1 MITRKIRV
9 LLVDDS
15 VVVRRLLTQM
25 LSADSAIEV
34 VGAASNG
41 KIALIKIPLVKPDVV
56 VLDVEMPEMN
66 GLETLAAIRST
77 DKRLPVIMFSTLT
90 MRGASATLDA
100 LALGAND
107 YVTKPS
113 GPGES
118 NSISRTHQELLDKI
132 KIHGG
137 GAAAFAAPA
146 PAAAATPIPLR
157 PAPVQ
162 HRPAEVIAIGIS
174 TGGPNALAE
183 LMPCFPAD
191 LAVPILIVQHMPP
204 VFTKLLAERLDAK
217 ARISIQEARPGEVV
231 RPGTAW
237 LARGDYHMTVER
249 VGGEIYLRT
258 SQAAPENSCR
268 PAADVLFRSVAAA
281 YGPASLAAVM
291 TGMGQDGLRGCEE
304 IRGLG
309 GQIVVQDEAS
319 SVVWGMPGFVAR
331 AGLADC
337 VAPLAEIGTEI
348 MRRVRKR
355 QDMAPTNKLQASGF
369 KS

>member
-1 MITRKIRV
+1 MNERKIRV

-25 LSADSAIEV
+25 LSADPALEV
-34 VGAASNG
+34 VGVAANG
-41 KIALIKIPLVKPDVV
+41 KIALNKIPQLKPDVV
-56 VLDVEMPEMN
+56 ILDVEMPEMN
-66 GLETLAAIRST
+66 GLETLAALRKS

-90 MRGASATLDA
+90 VRGASATLDA

-107 YVTKPS
+107 YVTKPAS
-113 GPGES
+113 EGES

-132 KIHGG
+132 KVFGG
-137 GAAAFAAPA
+137 RVSLVARETSAAPA
-146 PAAAATPIPLR
+146 LSCVR
-157 PAPVQ
+157 PTRQ
-162 HRPAEVIAIGIS
+162 YRPAEVIAIGIS

-217 ARISIQEARPGEVV
+217 SNIEIREAAAGDVV
-231 RPGTAW
+231 KPGTAW

-249 VGGEIYLRT
+249 VGTEVKLRT
-258 SQAAPENSCR
+258 NQAPQENSCR

-281 YGPASLAAVM
+281 YGPTTLAAVM
-291 TGMGQDGLRGCEE
+291 TGMGQDGLKGCEQ
-304 IRGLG
+304 IRSRG

-331 AGLADC
+331 AGLADSI
-337 VAPLAEIGTEI
+337 VPLAELGAEI
-348 MRRVRKR
+348 MRRVRK
-355 QDMAPTNKLQASGF
+355 QPAPALSATIQTGRL
-369 KS
+369 